1 MIMLP
6 ERVLR
11 YGIARRLNPR
21 IRSQNPKYLSW
32 IAQLTNVQS
41 LPRGFGHKRK
51 NSPRLGYMIVNSQLA
66 TTKMSTDT
74 SGSNPDFHEPVML
87 SEVLDA
93 LHIIP
98 GGRYLDATVGEGG
111 HARAILHAA
120 SPGGQLLGIDADPEA
135 IASAEKRL
143 EQFGSSV
150 RLVNENFV
158 EMQAVATRYGFAPV
172 HGGLMDLGVSSLQL
186 DREERGFSFRRSD
199 PLDMRFAKNGE
210 LDASQI
216 VNTYSERELGDLIF
230 KYGDERASRR
240 IASAIVRNRPI
251 RDAQQL
257 AEIISA
263 VKPRGRRHIHS
274 ATQTFQALRIAVND
288 EMTALGIGL
297 EQAVNVMGMGGL
309 MVVISYHSIEDRI
322 VKNFI
327 RTAASDCICDAE
339 SRRSPVCTCNHVP
352 TLEPVIKGAL
362 MPTAS
367 EVEANPRSRSAK
379 LRVARRI

>member
-1 MIMLP
+1 
-6 ERVLR
+6 
-11 YGIARRLNPR
+11 
-21 IRSQNPKYLSW
+21 
-32 IAQLTNVQS
+32 
-41 LPRGFGHKRK
+41 
-51 NSPRLGYMIVNSQLA
+51 MIVNGQLA
-66 TTKMSTDT
+66 ATKMSADA
-74 SGSNPDFHEPVML
+74 SGTNPDFHEPVML

-93 LHIIP
+93 LQIIP

-111 HARAILHAA
+111 HARAILQAA

-135 IASAEKRL
+135 ITSAEKRL

-172 HGGLMDLGVSSLQL
+172 HGVLMDLGVSSLQL
-186 DREERGFSFRRSD
+186 DREARGFSFRRPD
-199 PLDMRFAKNGE
+199 PLDMRFSSDNE

-216 VNTYSERELGDLIF
+216 VNTYPERELGDLIYR
-230 KYGDERASRR
+230 YGDERASRR
-240 IASAIVRNRPI
+240 IASAILRNRPI
-251 RDAQQL
+251 KDAQQL
-257 AEIISA
+257 AEIISS

-288 EMTALGIGL
+288 EMKALEIGL
-297 EQAVNVMGMGGL
+297 EQVVNVLGMGGL

-327 RTAASDCICDAE
+327 RTAASDCVCDAD